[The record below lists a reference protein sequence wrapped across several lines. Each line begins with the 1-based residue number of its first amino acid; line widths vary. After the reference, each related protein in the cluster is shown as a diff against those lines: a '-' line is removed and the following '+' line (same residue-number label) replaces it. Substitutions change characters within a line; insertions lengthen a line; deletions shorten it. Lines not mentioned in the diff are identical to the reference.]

1 MSNTTG
7 NDVNFLQAT
16 DLSKV
21 GAGAGNDR
29 YVLDMG
35 LMAANQSIE
44 ISDTKGSNILQLMG
58 GLEIVSAQVFADAM
72 LITLNNGAKVTVLGA
87 STFTFLTGGNNAG
100 LGGLSQTYAEFVTT
114 SLGLASVPTGTATA
128 TSGALTVNTAGG
140 TTGGGVIV
148 PGATYAL
155 TAGAASADEGTTAT
169 FELATTGLAA
179 GTAVAYT
186 LSGIDAADL
195 ASGALTGTAI
205 VDASGKATIS
215 VALAADAVTEGPETL
230 TVTAGGVSASTIVND
245 TSVTPVYG
253 LTASAASVDEGSSVT
268 FTLALGK
275 PNFTYSYELTGVDAT
290 DVVGGVLT
298 GSITTD
304 ANGNGTFTVTLA
316 NDRATDGAD
325 TLVATL
331 PNTGLSASVT
341 VNDTSLDNV
350 APVAEAA
357 TGATTEAGAIVAGQ
371 LVATDAENDAI
382 TFALDAD
389 VEGLTLNADGT
400 YSFDP
405 SLNTDAQALTY
416 KDAPLDVVANYT
428 VTDALGATDTGT
440 ITITVTPKPLTFE
453 LVPVAAATYVEEGQ
467 TIEYVLRAS
476 EAVQEAITAEVRVIP
491 GDGTAGQTAAN
502 DFGSGALNP
511 QIVTIAVGD
520 ADSNAFNLIPQN
532 DAATELPESYTV
544 KTTITSGATF
554 TVADVVGEVR
564 DPSTIGGVGQ
574 TFTLTTGIDTVP
586 GLIGSAGSTGTDG
599 DDTFVA
605 LIDGVTAANSTL
617 NALDSVNGG
626 LGNNSM
632 TLNMVGAA
640 AALPGG
646 IAISNVQTINARGSA
661 AVTLDLTAA
670 AGITGVTALNST
682 LSTTATLAAAA
693 TTDVNVSGATGAID
707 VAGGKNVVVSDATA
721 DQAINVGE
729 SGAGSTNAAGTIT
742 VTDTKQGTADI
753 TVDGGTTV
761 GVTATIDATTT
772 AVAGGDI
779 LIGGTT
785 KATGAVTVVQNLNS
799 NGGDNEAD
807 DLTAAAI
814 TVSGGSTVDITV
826 NATSNAKDE
835 TSDGDIGIGAVT
847 VNGDGKTTTVTV
859 NQNASTTT
867 FTKAGSALVK
877 ESSVVTFG
885 AVKSGETLIINGL
898 TFTAAADLTAEQAAA
913 AFANLTAADSQSEGG
928 VVTNG
933 EYTGAFNTAVWTS
946 GAATGNVVT
955 FTAQDEDEADLA
967 FTGTATTNDAGA
979 RIPTQVKTAGAL
991 AVGAD
996 TSANIVAYGTVTID
1010 DEATAAIKTITVNGY
1025 ATGSVITDSDALET
1039 LNLSKAAGTVAM
1051 TVADTA
1057 DTLALTLSAMG
1068 SSASDAVLTFTAA
1081 PLTLNV
1087 TSTGSNYVNLTAAA
1101 TKELNVSGTGLL
1113 DIDATDLA
1121 ALETVKVTGSAGLSL
1136 NPGVANTVTS
1146 VDTTGTTGTV
1156 TATIDA
1162 DIATYAG
1169 GAGVDNVTLSTT
1181 TVDKSVNL
1189 GDGNDTLTLAAGTTA
1204 LTSEMIGGDGTDT
1217 LAMASADAETASA
1230 TTTFETKIT
1239 GFERLALGQVAAA
1252 ATDTIDLA
1260 NLDDINHVTTA
1271 GGAATAVALNL
1282 DNMAV
1287 GGTLQYTGAL
1297 LNALGVTDV
1306 DFVDASGSADSFNVV
1321 LNVSGAAL
1329 DFQDLDISGI
1339 ETLNLTATD
1348 SVTTTIESATINVLD
1363 TSLKSVAITG
1373 NAAVVFSAN
1382 STVLTLV
1389 DGSAMTAGGLTATT
1403 NGTVAQTIKGGAG
1416 VDNLTASFAQ
1426 DVLEGGAGADT
1437 LTVADGANL
1446 VSLNGGAGKDTYV
1459 IGLATNSSGYASI
1472 AGTAA
1477 ELSGDVIQF
1486 GAGIADFAAAKIVLA
1501 GTAVFQDYAN
1511 EATKSALADNNVSW
1525 FQFQGDTYVVQ
1536 NNSMSTSFDNGVDA
1550 IVKIVGLVNFTY
1562 NVAGT
1567 LEIA

>member
-1 MSNTTG
+1 MAAATYFDTVQKIYIAFYQRPADPAGLKYWAEQIDLAGGDASAVVAAFATSAEATALYGTIDASTIG
-7 NDVNFLQAT
+7 NVIDAIYMALFNRLPDA
-16 DLSKV
+16 
-21 GAGAGNDR
+21 AGKQFYVDGFTAGTFTAGSIALA
-29 YVLDMG
+29 VLDG
-35 LMAANQSIE
+35 ATGGDATAIANKAAVANE
-44 ISDTKGSNILQLMG
+44 FT
-58 GLEIVSAQVFADAM
+58 AQVDGRPLTDA
-72 LITLNNGAKVTVLGA
+72 G
-87 STFTFLTGGNNAG
+87 F
-100 LGGLSQTYAEFVTT
+100 
-114 SLGLASVPTGTATA
+114 GTAPFA
-128 TSGALTVNTAGG
+128 
-140 TTGGGVIV
+140 
-148 PGATYAL
+148 ATYAGDAD
-155 TAGAASADEGTTAT
+155 AGAARGI
-169 FELATTGLAA
+169 LATVTEDA
-179 GTAVAYT
+179 GTILTPTQVTQQIQVQIADGGDAIITFSLIASASSVNEGASVTFNVVGGQANFTYSYDLT
-186 LSGIDAADL
+186 GVDAADVTG
-195 ASGALTGTAI
+195 GALTGT
-205 VDASGKATIS
+205 
-215 VALAADAVTEGPETL
+215 
-230 TVTAGGVSASTIVND
+230 
-245 TSVTPVYG
+245 
-253 LTASAASVDEGSSVT
+253 
-268 FTLALGK
+268 
-275 PNFTYSYELTGVDAT
+275 
-290 DVVGGVLT
+290 
-298 GSITTD
+298 ITTD
-304 ANGNGTFTVTLA
+304 ANGKGSFTVALA
-316 NDRATDGAD
+316 NDRVSDGVD
-325 TLVATL
+325 TLVVTL
-331 PNTGLSASVT
+331 PNTGKSASVT
-341 VNDTSLDNV
+341 VNDTSTDNI
-350 APVAEAA
+350 APVAVDA
-357 TGATTEAGAIVAGQ
+357 TGATTEAGAVVTGQ
-371 LVATDAENDAI
+371 LVATDAENDAV
-382 TFALDAD
+382 TFALDAA

-405 SLNTDAQALTY
+405 SLNTAAQALTY
-416 KDAPLDVVANYT
+416 KSAALDVVANYT

-440 ITITVTPKPLTFE
+440 ITITVTPKPLTFT
-453 LVPVAAATYVEEGQ
+453 LTADKTSAEEGA
-467 TIEYVLRAS
+467 TTVYTVKAS
-476 EAVQEAITAEVRVIP
+476 EALIDPVDVVFTLQP
-491 GDGTAGQTAAN
+491 GDGLAVNAGTANTNTA
-502 DFGSGALNP
+502 DFATGAFNP
-511 QIVTIAVGD
+511 TTVTIAAG
-520 ADSNAFNLIPQN
+520 ADTATFDVVAVN
-532 DAATELPESYTV
+532 DATTELQESYSVKAEVAGETLTV
-544 KTTITSGATF
+544 SSKVVDATGA
-554 TVADVVGEVR
+554 
-564 DPSTIGGVGQ
+564 GGVGQ
-574 TFTLTTGIDTVP
+574 TFTLTTGINAVGGVSP
-586 GLIGSAGSTGTDG
+586 NLLGSANSYGTDG
-599 DDTFVA
+599 DDTIVA
-605 LIDGVTAANSTL
+605 LIDAVTPANDTL
-617 NALDSVNGG
+617 NALDSVDGG

-640 AALPGG
+640 ALPGG
-646 IAISNVQTINARGSA
+646 ITISNVQTINARGSG

-682 LSTTATLAAAA
+682 LSTTATLKAAA
-693 TTDVNVSGATGAID
+693 TTDIGVSGATDAIVID
-707 VAGGKNVVVSDATA
+707 GGNNVTVSDATA
-721 DQAINVGE
+721 DKAITIGGTTAN
-729 SGAGSTNAAGTIT
+729 AGTIT

-753 TVDGGTTV
+753 TVNGGTTV

-799 NGGDNEAD
+799 NGGDNELD
-807 DLTAAAI
+807 DLAAAAI

-885 AVKSGETLIINGL
+885 AMKSGETLIINGL

-955 FTAQDEDEADLA
+955 FTAQDQDEADLV
-967 FTGTATTNDAGA
+967 FTGTAATNDAGA
-979 RIPTQVKTAGAL
+979 RIPTQVKTAGVAF
-991 AVGAD
+991 VGAD
-996 TSANIVAYGTVTID
+996 TSANTVAYGAVTID

-1025 ATGSVITDSDALET
+1025 ATGSAITDTDALET
-1039 LNLSKAAGTVAM
+1039 LNLSKAAGAVAM

-1136 NPGVANTVTS
+1136 NAAVANTATS
-1146 VDTTGTTGTV
+1146 VDTTGTNGTV
-1156 TATIDA
+1156 TVTIDA

-1169 GAGVDNVTLSTT
+1169 GAGVDNVTLATT

-1189 GDGNDTLTLAAGTTA
+1189 GGGNDTLTLAAGTTA

-1217 LAMASADAETASA
+1217 LAMASADAATASA

-1239 GFERLALGQVAAA
+1239 GFERLALGQVAAL
-1252 ATDTIDLA
+1252 ATDTVDLA

-1297 LNALGVTDV
+1297 LNAAGVTDV

-1486 GAGIADFAAAKIVLA
+1486 GVAIADFAAAKIVLA

-1511 EATKSALADNNVSW
+1511 EATKSAAADNNVSW

-1536 NNSMSTSFDNGVDA
+1536 NNSTSTSFDNGTDA